1 MSLGE
6 NAVAVTAKSST
17 LSKSE
22 FDAAKKV
29 AEEIGIAHEI
39 VQEDELD
46 DPRFVKNPTNRC
58 YYCRSGLVIALK
70 KLAVEKKIKYV
81 LDGANAGDLKGHRPG
96 LKALRE
102 HGALSPLLELGFSKK
117 DIRNIEDAGGIGQ
130 QSVVF
135 DNLYKQEKFEQAKKA
150 LKLLSPEQR
159 EIVVLRVWE
168 NMPYQQIAELVGSTE
183 GACKMAFS
191 RAIKILRQSM
201 PITLAIILLFSIINN
216 Q

>member
-117 DIRNIEDAGGIGQ
+117 DIRNIARVFGL
-130 QSVVF
+130 SVY
-135 DNLYKQEKFEQAKKA
+135 DKPSLACLAYRIPYGD
-150 LKLLSPEQR
+150 KLTSL
-159 EIVVLRVWE
+159 ILGMVV
-168 NMPYQQIAELVGSTE
+168 YS
-183 GACKMAFS
+183 
-191 RAIKILRQSM
+191 
-201 PITLAIILLFSIINN
+201 
-216 Q
+216 